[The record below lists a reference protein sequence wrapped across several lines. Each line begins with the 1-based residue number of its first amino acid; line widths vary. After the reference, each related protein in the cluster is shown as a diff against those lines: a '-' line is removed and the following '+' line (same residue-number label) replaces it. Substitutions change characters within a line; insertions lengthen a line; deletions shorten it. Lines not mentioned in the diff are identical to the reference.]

1 MKIIWKEG
9 GGVAL
14 GCVYGPNSTD
24 RNFYNF
30 LDNVM
35 QQIQRIPVVLA
46 GDWNTTWDNS
56 PPANNIDVINMARA
70 PNQANGRLLEDLA
83 IKHNLTEPFRALN
96 PTKIAFSYSPFG
108 VQRKNRSRLDFFII
122 STQLLELTTKCDIFA
137 AHLSNMFDHKPVV
150 LNLGV
155 ITDKTNSKAKSSRVI
170 TNWFLDDPLVR
181 MTTELSCLQV
191 YANSLTDDHIEIKQ
205 QLVRSINIM
214 TNLLLESTNLKE
226 KIALNF
232 GADNNFDEMLL
243 AAKISEFADNLEN
256 LPNWETLCQFNNRVN
271 SKDLFCAITDRITD
285 KVSGM
290 QKKLCRFKNM
300 KKSNLEKKI
309 ENLGK
314 EYKLNEKEICKA
326 EKDLRNLN
334 DYELRHLISEKK
346 MFENLNH
353 EQPSKTFL
361 DLAKA
366 IAKNDDISAIRD
378 SDGNVFNSEND
389 RDKHITDFFSN
400 LYRKDEEVGGTIE
413 EFLGPDICQHP
424 LVQNSKLTN
433 FEKEGLDVDL
443 TIDELS
449 KALRESNLRSAPGI
463 DGFSNKFISKFWY
476 ILSYPFFHLCT
487 YSLAEGTLIDSFA
500 TAQIR
505 IIPKK
510 GDTTKLKNW
519 RPISLLSNFYKILSR
534 AINNRLKTVVNRVL
548 SRAQKGF
555 TKSRQIQE
563 VILNL
568 DENINRCKNMN
579 IKGAMICVDQ
589 SKAFDSVD
597 HQYIEKVF
605 RFFNFG
611 DRFIS
616 WLKTIGTNRKACVIL
631 GSGKKSDLFD
641 LLKGTAQG
649 DCPSP
654 IIYNICA
661 QILIFKIELSE
672 DIRKLPIFNPDPI
685 NLQNIDANFNLE
697 SNLETTKNES
707 FADDS
712 TTFTY
717 CEYGDLYALKTIL
730 ESFAAISGLKCNF
743 EKTTVVRIGDCTSDV
758 DPRILELGFD
768 FSSSCKLLGFQVTNN
783 GDLHTEN
790 LNSLKKRSQTQLIS
804 GKFFTFL
811 FQEK

>member
-1 MKIIWKEG
+1 
-9 GGVAL
+9 
-14 GCVYGPNSTD
+14 
-24 RNFYNF
+24 
-30 LDNVM
+30 
-35 QQIQRIPVVLA
+35 
-46 GDWNTTWDNS
+46 
-56 PPANNIDVINMARA
+56 
-70 PNQANGRLLEDLA
+70 
-83 IKHNLTEPFRALN
+83 
-96 PTKIAFSYSPFG
+96 
-108 VQRKNRSRLDFFII
+108 
-122 STQLLELTTKCDIFA
+122 
-137 AHLSNMFDHKPVV
+137 
-150 LNLGV
+150 
-155 ITDKTNSKAKSSRVI
+155 
-170 TNWFLDDPLVR
+170 
-181 MTTELSCLQV
+181 
-191 YANSLTDDHIEIKQ
+191 
-205 QLVRSINIM
+205 
-214 TNLLLESTNLKE
+214 
-226 KIALNF
+226 
-232 GADNNFDEMLL
+232 
-243 AAKISEFADNLEN
+243 
-256 LPNWETLCQFNNRVN
+256 
-271 SKDLFCAITDRITD
+271 
-285 KVSGM
+285 
-290 QKKLCRFKNM
+290 
-300 KKSNLEKKI
+300 
-309 ENLGK
+309 
-314 EYKLNEKEICKA
+314 
-326 EKDLRNLN
+326 
-334 DYELRHLISEKK
+334 
-346 MFENLNH
+346 
-353 EQPSKTFL
+353 
-361 DLAKA
+361 
-366 IAKNDDISAIRD
+366 
-378 SDGNVFNSEND
+378 
-389 RDKHITDFFSN
+389 
-400 LYRKDEEVGGTIE
+400 
-413 EFLGPDICQHP
+413 
-424 LVQNSKLTN
+424 
-433 FEKEGLDVDL
+433 
-443 TIDELS
+443 
-449 KALRESNLRSAPGI
+449 
-463 DGFSNKFISKFWY
+463 
-476 ILSYPFFHLCT
+476 
-487 YSLAEGTLIDSFA
+487 LAEGTLIDSFA

-611 DRFIS
+611 GRFIS

-790 LNSLKKRSQTQLIS
+790 LNSLKKKVTNTINFWKIFHLSLS
-804 GKFFTFL
+804 GKITVIKSAVYPILNYFLSILDPDPAWLADIGKIIEDFVSSGMNIAKNRFYADPENGGLGLFNPEEFFTAL
-811 FQEK
+811 KCTWIKRAHSLCHDNWRRLILNAAQNNNVCLIQELDTEDMGTLCKGIVKSFIKVRNAFGTLDNNFATVPIFNNSFSVSKYAAR

>member
-1 MKIIWKEG
+1 
-9 GGVAL
+9 
-14 GCVYGPNSTD
+14 
-24 RNFYNF
+24 
-30 LDNVM
+30 
-35 QQIQRIPVVLA
+35 
-46 GDWNTTWDNS
+46 
-56 PPANNIDVINMARA
+56 
-70 PNQANGRLLEDLA
+70 
-83 IKHNLTEPFRALN
+83 
-96 PTKIAFSYSPFG
+96 
-108 VQRKNRSRLDFFII
+108 
-122 STQLLELTTKCDIFA
+122 
-137 AHLSNMFDHKPVV
+137 
-150 LNLGV
+150 
-155 ITDKTNSKAKSSRVI
+155 
-170 TNWFLDDPLVR
+170 
-181 MTTELSCLQV
+181 
-191 YANSLTDDHIEIKQ
+191 
-205 QLVRSINIM
+205 
-214 TNLLLESTNLKE
+214 
-226 KIALNF
+226 
-232 GADNNFDEMLL
+232 
-243 AAKISEFADNLEN
+243 
-256 LPNWETLCQFNNRVN
+256 
-271 SKDLFCAITDRITD
+271 
-285 KVSGM
+285 
-290 QKKLCRFKNM
+290 
-300 KKSNLEKKI
+300 
-309 ENLGK
+309 
-314 EYKLNEKEICKA
+314 
-326 EKDLRNLN
+326 
-334 DYELRHLISEKK
+334 
-346 MFENLNH
+346 MFENLTH

-366 IAKNDDISAIRD
+366 IAKNDDISVIRD
-378 SDGNVFNSEND
+378 SEGNIFNSENE

-400 LYRKDEEVGGTIE
+400 LYRKDEEVGGSIE

-433 FEKEGLDVDL
+433 FEREGLDADL
-443 TIDELS
+443 TIEELS
-449 KALRESNLRSAPGI
+449 KALKESNLRSAPGI

-476 ILSYPFFHLCT
+476 ILSYPFYHLCK
-487 YSLAEGTLIDSFA
+487 YSLVEGTLIDSFA

-616 WLKTIGTNRKACVIL
+616 WLKTIGTNRKACVIM
-631 GSGKKSDLFD
+631 GSGKKSGLFD

-661 QILIFKIELSE
+661 QILIELSE
-672 DIRKLPIFNPDPI
+672 DIRKLPIFNPAPI

-697 SNLETTKNES
+697 SNLETSKNES
-707 FADDS
+707 FADNS

-717 CEYGDLYALKTIL
+717 CEYSDLYALKSIL

-743 EKTTVVRIGDCTSDV
+743 EKTTVVRIGDCTSDI
-758 DPRILELGFD
+758 DPRIHELGFD

-790 LNSLKKRSQTQLIS
+790 LNSLKKKVTNTINFWKIFYLSLS
-804 GKFFTFL
+804 GKITVIKSAVYPILNYFF
-811 FQEK
+811 KHPRSGSGMAG